1 MRTWGAG
8 LLLICSCEKDAKQ
21 RPVADPVDR
30 PEPPPPPPGPTG
42 PSAAARRKVIEFM
55 ESLAAAVDDNKDN
68 CAAMTL
74 AVGDVVDRNKPLV
87 DIVKK
92 VRARGDSAQKQA
104 EPGQVAFH
112 DKTLD
117 EYGDRVAEVK
127 RKLAGLDLCIP
138 QSPKLAEMMGEM
150 GKQPAP

>member
-1 MRTWGAG
+1 MRAWCLV
-8 LLLICSCEKDAKQ
+8 LLLFCGCEKDAKKE
-21 RPVADPVDR
+21 PEKAPVDQ
-30 PEPPPPPPGPTG
+30 PDPPPPQPPGPKD
-42 PSAAARRKVIEFM
+42 PSAAARLKVIEFM

-92 VRARGDSAQKQA
+92 VRARGDSAQKQG

-117 EYGDRVAEVK
+117 EYGDRVAEAK

-150 GKQPAP
+150 GKK